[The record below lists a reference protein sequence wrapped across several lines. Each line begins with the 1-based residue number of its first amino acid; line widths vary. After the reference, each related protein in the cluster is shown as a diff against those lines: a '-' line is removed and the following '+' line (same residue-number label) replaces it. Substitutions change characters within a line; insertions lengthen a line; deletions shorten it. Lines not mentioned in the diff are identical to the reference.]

1 MNKRPITWRHIL
13 GMFLAF
19 ALIAA
24 ACGEDDADDSAAL
37 AQAQAETAAAQ
48 AEADAAAADAA
59 AAAADAAA
67 AAAAAAAAE
76 AALDAAMAEAEGAV
90 DPEVVAQLEADLA
103 AAQEAEAAAAAEAD
117 AAAAAAAAAAAE
129 ADEATAAAAAE
140 ADAAAEAEAAL
151 EAAMEV
157 APGVVAAT
165 GAVELLNVLPN
176 SIGINEPIDGEIPT
190 GKRIVYIPINVP
202 SATELIQFLQ
212 EGAAELGWEAEL
224 VSGGL
229 VPEEFK
235 AAFAQVLRDGPD
247 AVFSAGIPSVVVTE
261 ELEGFR
267 DAGIPVVFL
276 STAPRG
282 VQYGDLVLANIY
294 DHAPQKIS
302 GMHNANWVIADSGGE
317 ATIVYYDFSAVE
329 TVAEVALGFEETIA
343 ANCPNCTIEKIDV
356 PGGDIGTNLPGQIVS
371 YLRSNPD
378 TNYIAVAFSD
388 FAIGVPGALA
398 DAGISTDEVKLIGAN
413 PGPGNR
419 VNIAAGNYERAAVSF
434 PKQENMWRVLDLLA
448 RHFTGNSID
457 PSTNAP
463 YPFFMFTTENVDVWG
478 GAAED
483 EWPIVPDY
491 QAQYLALWGRG

>member
-48 AEADAAAADAA
+48 AEADAAAAQADAAAAQAEAAA
-59 AAAADAAA
+59 AAAAD
-67 AAAAAAAAE
+67 AE

-103 AAQEAEAAAAAEAD
+103 AAAE
-117 AAAAAAAAAAAE
+117 
-129 ADEATAAAAAE
+129 
-140 ADAAAEAEAAL
+140 AAAEAEAAAAEAMA
-151 EAAMEV
+151 EAAEAEAAAAEAMAEADV
-157 APGVVAAT
+157 APGVAAAT
-165 GAVELLNVLPN
+165 AAVELLNVLPS
-176 SIGINEPIDGEIPT
+176 SIGINEPIEGDIPT

-356 PGGDIGTNLPGQIVS
+356 PGADIGTNLPGQIVS

-398 DAGISTDEVKLIGAN
+398 DAGISTDDVKIVGAN